1 MLEPQINSALWKL
14 VTTQAA
20 AKGKGEPEEAIEISF
35 LFFLFSSEPV
45 PVDSDLREQLKRH
58 VPAALTMN
66 GQCVA
71 MGCYDKGS
79 SPH

>member
-1 MLEPQINSALWKL
+1 MLKPQMNFALWKLLRL

-20 AKGKGEPEEAIEISF
+20 AESKGEAVENVS
-35 LFFLFSSEPV
+35 FFLFSSEPV
-45 PVDSDLREQLKRH
+45 PVDSELRERLKRH

-71 MGCYDKGS
+71 MGCYDKGV